1 LVQWFSYFSRRDL
14 QTLFPGLG
22 WAEPEW
28 NRTVIAQEQ
37 VLSREMDAG
46 ALGRM
51 QMVDCLTWLP
61 GNMLERG
68 DRMTMAE
75 GLEMRPPFLDKD
87 LVAFGLALP
96 PQLKLR
102 RGEGK
107 WIVRKWAADLVP
119 PAVIRR
125 KKWGF
130 RVPLKQW
137 FRAELRPML
146 HDYLTAKRGLCGSF
160 GDVKAVSRLLSQ
172 HLDEQV
178 DLSTS
183 LWTLL
188 SAEVWYQDVYLSRP
202 QNRSA
207 ASPASIRVSDG
218 DATLAENGP
227 V

>member
-1 LVQWFSYFSRRDL
+1 
-14 QTLFPGLG
+14 
-22 WAEPEW
+22 
-28 NRTVIAQEQ
+28 
-37 VLSREMDAG
+37 
-46 ALGRM
+46 M

-87 LVAFGLALP
+87 LVAFGLALQ

-102 RGEGK
+102 GGVGK
-107 WIVRKWAADLVP
+107 WIVRQWAKDLVP
-119 PAVIRR
+119 ATIIGR

-130 RVPLKQW
+130 RVPLAQW

-146 HDYLTAKRGLCGSF
+146 QDYLTAKRGLCGSF
-160 GDVKAVSRLLSQ
+160 GEVRIVDRLLSQ
-172 HLDEQV
+172 HFDEQA

-202 QNRSA
+202 QNHFA
-207 ASPASIRVSDG
+207 APAASIRVPDG
-218 DATLAENGP
+218 DANLAESGP
-227 V
+227 I